1 MAHDDL
7 AVLVGVGILA
17 LACLVVCGLYVYRSS
32 DRYRSRKHR
41 VEIRTRGTQTAAQN
55 REAFSEEEATMGT
68 QLSHCCK
75 TSLYRAVFGSG
86 HDERIVF
93 LIAGSRDDA
102 RKRATIALAAIHGV
116 ATQDVSLCKLSSF
129 RELIDLGVSEDEDLR
144 VFEMAWKGANV
155 SAWAE
160 HPLFL
165 TDDASLLGKWAELYA
180 DLARELAT
188 SAIDRARH

>member
-7 AVLVGVGILA
+7 AVLVVVGILA
-17 LACLVVCGLYVYRSS
+17 LACLAICGLYVYRSS
-32 DRYRSRKHR
+32 DRYRNRKHL
-41 VEIRTRGTQTAAQN
+41 VDTWTVGTPATVRN

-75 TSLYRAVFGSG
+75 TSLYRAVFGNA

-93 LIAGSRDDA
+93 LVAGSRDDA

-116 ATQDVSLCKLSSF
+116 ATHEVALCKLSSF
-129 RELIDLGVSEDEDLR
+129 RELIDIGVSEDEDLR
-144 VFEMAWKGANV
+144 VFEMAWKGEHV

-165 TDDASLLGKWAELYA
+165 TDDSTLLGKWAELYA

-188 SAIDRARH
+188 SAIDRARG